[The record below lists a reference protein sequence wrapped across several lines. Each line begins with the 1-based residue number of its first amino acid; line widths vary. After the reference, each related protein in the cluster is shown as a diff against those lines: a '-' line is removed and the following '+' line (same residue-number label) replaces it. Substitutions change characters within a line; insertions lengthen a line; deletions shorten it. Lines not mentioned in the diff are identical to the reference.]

1 MSEADLIDQLLA
13 RSEVLWNLNQWWV
26 SVSFAVMLAAY
37 VGAERLSRILVG
49 LMVGLYSLYT
59 ITVWEHVLS
68 LVSLHSSYME
78 ALSLLADSSQL
89 GVVGQAYLEQ
99 QDNRK
104 LSIVFPAFMVVAFL
118 ITNGFVFYSYR
129 KYKKE

>member
-59 ITVWEHVLS
+59 ITVWEHV
-68 LVSLHSSYME
+68 
-78 ALSLLADSSQL
+78 
-89 GVVGQAYLEQ
+89 
-99 QDNRK
+99 
-104 LSIVFPAFMVVAFL
+104 
-118 ITNGFVFYSYR
+118 
-129 KYKKE
+129 